1 MSLTKNS
8 INMKKVLI
16 ISYYW
21 PPSGGISVLR
31 SLKIAKHLRQF
42 GWEPVIFTPE
52 NADYSTLDNNNFK
65 DIPEGIEILKI
76 PTLEPFK
83 LFKLVTGLKKESN
96 LNNVLSAHDKEMG
109 FMYKFSVWVRS
120 NFFIPDARAMWIKPS
135 VKYLTKYVAENKID
149 AIFTDGPP
157 HTNTRIATL
166 LKQKTGIP
174 WLSDYQDPWSQV
186 DYFQELILTDWGLKK
201 HLKQEQEAFQAA
213 DKTTIVSPT
222 WKKDL
227 EEIGAKNVDVIYWG
241 YDPEDY
247 SDITINQEIA
257 SKFSIL
263 HAGVMGFD
271 RNPKMFFQA
280 ISELK
285 NEVPGFDNDFQL
297 ILLGQV
303 DHSVKQTID
312 EYQIS
317 DLVKYT
323 GNVIRKEAL
332 NQIFSAKILLLLL
345 NQQSNAMGRVP
356 GKLFEYLASKR
367 PILNFGPNNND
378 VSKLL
383 TKANAGVNFEYE
395 DVSSI
400 KKYLATKYEEFKS
413 GDLNKDMNSSIE
425 EYTHQNLTSRIASY
439 LNEIVK

>member
-1 MSLTKNS
+1 
-8 INMKKVLI
+8 MKKVLI

-42 GWEPVIFTPE
+42 GWEPIIFTPE
-52 NADYSTLDNNNFK
+52 NADYSAIDENNYK
-65 DIPEGIEILKI
+65 DIPDGIEILKI
-76 PTLEPFK
+76 PTIEPFK
-83 LFKLVTGLKKESN
+83 LFKFLTGLKKDSN
-96 LNNVLSAHDKEMG
+96 LNNVLSAHDQKMG
-109 FMYKFSVWVRS
+109 LMYKFSVWVRS

-135 VKYLTKYVAENKID
+135 VKYLSKYTEENKVD

-186 DYFQELILTDWGLKK
+186 DYFQELILTKWGLKK
-201 HLKQEQEAFQAA
+201 HLHQEQEAFAAA

-222 WKKDL
+222 WKNDL
-227 EEIGAKNVDVIYWG
+227 ESIGAENVDVIYWG

-247 SDITINQEIA
+247 TDIQINTKINT
-257 SKFSIL
+257 KFSIL

-271 RNPKMFFQA
+271 RNPKMFFKA
-280 ISELK
+280 ISELCEEHPNFK
-285 NEVPGFDNDFQL
+285 QDFKL

-303 DHSVKQTID
+303 DHSVKNTIEEFGITSSV
-312 EYQIS
+312 EYS
-317 DLVKYT
+317 

-345 NQQSNAMGRVP
+345 NQQPNAMGRVP
-356 GKLFEYLASKR
+356 GKLFEYLAARR
-367 PILNFGPNNND
+367 PILNFGPSNSD
-378 VSKLL
+378 VAKLL
-383 TKANAGVNFEYE
+383 KKANAGDNFEYE
-395 DVSSI
+395 NINKI
-400 KKYLATKYEEFKS
+400 KEHLLSQYKEYKTGQLGTDLKS
-413 GDLNKDMNSSIE
+413 NIE
-425 EYTHQNLTSRIASY
+425 EYTHQNLTGKIAEY
-439 LNEIVK
+439 LNEITS

>member
-1 MSLTKNS
+1 
-8 INMKKVLI
+8 MKKVLI

-42 GWEPVIFTPE
+42 GWEPIIFTPE
-52 NADYSTLDNNNFK
+52 NADYSAIDHNNFK

-76 PTLEPFK
+76 PTIEPFK
-83 LFKLVTGLKKESN
+83 LFKALTGLKKEAN
-96 LNNVLSAHDKEMG
+96 LNNVLSAHDKKMG
-109 FMYKFSVWVRS
+109 MMYKFSVWVRS

-135 VKYLTKYVAENKID
+135 VRFLTKYAKENKID

-166 LKQKTGIP
+166 LKKKTNIP

-186 DYFQELILTDWGLKK
+186 DYFQELILTKWGLNR
-201 HLKQEQEAFQAA
+201 HLKQEQEAFKYA

-227 EEIGAKNVDVIYWG
+227 EGIGAKNVDVIYWG

-247 SDITINQEIA
+247 TDISLNKKIE

-280 ISELK
+280 INELCK
-285 NEVPGFDNDFQL
+285 EEEGFRNDFKL
-297 ILLGQV
+297 VLLGQV
-303 DHSVKQTID
+303 DHSVKNTIE
-312 EYQIS
+312 EYGIS
-317 DLVKYT
+317 DLVEFT

-345 NQQSNAMGRVP
+345 NQQPNAMGRVP
-356 GKLFEYLASKR
+356 GKLFEYLAAKR
-367 PILNFGPNNND
+367 PILNFGPNNSD
-378 VSKLL
+378 VAKLL
-383 TKANAGVNFEYE
+383 TKANAGVNFEYDNLVE
-395 DVSSI
+395 I
-400 KKYLATKYEEFKS
+400 KKYLLTQYKAYKEGS
-413 GDLNKDMNSSIE
+413 LSIGVDSDIE
-425 EYTHQNLTSRIASY
+425 EYTHQNLTNRIANY

>member
-1 MSLTKNS
+1 
-8 INMKKVLI
+8 MKKVLI

-52 NADYSTLDNNNFK
+52 NADYSTVDQNNFT
-65 DIPEGIEILKI
+65 DIPEGIEIHKI
-76 PTLEPFK
+76 PTIEPFK
-83 LFKLVTGLKKESN
+83 IFKWVTGLKKDAN
-96 LNNVLSAHDKEMG
+96 LNNVLSAHDKKMG
-109 FMYKFSVWVRS
+109 LMYKFSVWVRS

-135 VKYLTKYVAENKID
+135 VKYLLNYLKNNKID

-227 EEIGAKNVDVIYWG
+227 ENIGAHNVDVIYWG

-247 SDITINQEIA
+247 TNIEIKPA
-257 SKFSIL
+257 IRSKFSML

-271 RNPKMFFQA
+271 RNPKALFKS
-280 ISELK
+280 IYELSQEIK
-285 NEVPGFDNDFQL
+285 GFKDDFEL
-297 ILLGQV
+297 ILYGQV
-303 DHSVKQTID
+303 DQSVKESIQ
-312 EYQIS
+312 EHQIES
-317 DLVKYT
+317 MVTYA
-323 GNVIRKEAL
+323 GNVIRKEAIDG
-332 NQIFSAKILLLLL
+332 IFSAQILMLLL
-345 NQQSNAMGRVP
+345 NQQPNAMGRVP

-367 PILNFGPNNND
+367 PIFNLGPTGSD
-378 VSKLL
+378 VAKLL
-383 TKANAGVNFEYE
+383 DKANAGVNYQYQ
-395 DVSSI
+395 DGSGI
-400 KKYLATKYEEFKS
+400 KAYLTMQYTKFKTGELS
-413 GDLNKDMNSSIE
+413 NNMDSQIE
-425 EYTHQNLTSRIASY
+425 EYTHQNLTQRIAGY
-439 LNEIVK
+439 LDQISK

>member
-1 MSLTKNS
+1 
-8 INMKKVLI
+8 MKKVLI

-52 NADYSTLDNNNFK
+52 NADYSTIDENNFN

-83 LFKLVTGLKKESN
+83 LFKFITGLKKDSN
-96 LNNVLSAHDKEMG
+96 LNNVLSAHDKKMG
-109 FMYKFSVWVRS
+109 LMYKFSVWVRS

-135 VKYLTKYVAENKID
+135 VKFLTRYTKENKID

-201 HLKQEQEAFQAA
+201 HLKQEQEAFETA

-227 EEIGAKNVDVIYWG
+227 ESIGAHNVDVIYWG

-247 SDITINQEIA
+247 SDIAISKEIDA
-257 SKFSIL
+257 KFSIL

-271 RNPKMFFQA
+271 RNPKMFFKA
-280 ISELK
+280 IQELA
-285 NEVPGFDNDFQL
+285 NEDKGFATDFQL
-297 ILLGQV
+297 VLLGQV
-303 DHSVKQTID
+303 DHSVKNTIE
-312 EYQIS
+312 EYGIS
-317 DLVKYT
+317 NLVKFT

-345 NQQSNAMGRVP
+345 NQQPNAMGRVP

-367 PILNFGPNNND
+367 PILNLGPEHSD
-378 VSKLL
+378 VANLL
-383 TKANAGVNFEYE
+383 EKTNAGINFEYDNLME
-395 DVSSI
+395 I
-400 KKYLATKYEEFKS
+400 KSYLKQRYNEYQS
-413 GDLNKDMNSSIE
+413 GELNKPVRSEIK
-425 EYTHQNLTSRIASY
+425 EYTHQNLTQRIAGY
-439 LNEIVK
+439 LDQISK